1 MSALHSRPAFIAG
14 LRALAELLEARPDV
28 QIPRSTVVHHFV
40 PDAQD
45 ADMPMT
51 ADTTPL
57 IHYRCCTCNGTGLY
71 DDQTC
76 ADCHGTGIDNHG
88 A

>member
-1 MSALHSRPAFIAG
+1 
-14 LRALAELLEARPDV
+14 
-28 QIPRSTVVHHFV
+28 
-40 PDAQD
+40 
-45 ADMPMT
+45 MPTT
-51 ADTTPL
+51 ADATPL

>member
-1 MSALHSRPAFIAG
+1 MIAMD
-14 LRALAELLEARPDV
+14 A
-28 QIPRSTVVHHFV
+28 TV
-40 PDAQD
+40 
-45 ADMPMT
+45 T
-51 ADTTPL
+51 
-57 IHYRCCTCNGTGLY
+57 HYRCCTCNGTGIT